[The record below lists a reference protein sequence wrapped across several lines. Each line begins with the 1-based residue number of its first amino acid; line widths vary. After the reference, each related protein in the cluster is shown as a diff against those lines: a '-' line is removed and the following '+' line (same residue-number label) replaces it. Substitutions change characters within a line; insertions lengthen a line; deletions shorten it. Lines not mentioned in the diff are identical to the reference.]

1 MNIDSQARIVKKGTV
16 EIISEGELL
25 QKLSASK
32 KKKKPLRIK
41 YGADPSRPDL
51 HLGHT
56 VPLNKLRQFQELGHR
71 VIFIIGD
78 FTAMIGDPSGQSETR
93 KPISPKEIAKNASTY
108 QKQVF
113 KILDK
118 KRTELVYNSKW
129 CRKMDFTEV
138 IKLASRYTVARML
151 ERDDFLKRY
160 KAQRPIGIHEFLYPL
175 IQGYDSVVV
184 KADVEIGGTDQKFNL
199 LVGRALQRDFG
210 QTPQV
215 AVILPLLVGTDGT
228 QKMSKSLGNY
238 IGITESPREMF
249 GKIMSISDRLM
260 FDYYSILLGNKKSEL
275 DTTDLK
281 QLKLELAR
289 KLAARHYDPGVA
301 EREYQHFEKVFSRR
315 GLPDEMEKCRLEGLS
330 SGGGKDVWIIKLLLA
345 TRTVSS
351 RNEAERLVRQGAVAL
366 DGKKIREVRQNVT
379 VKDGS
384 VLKVGRRKFRK
395 ITSKISKKKT

>member
-1 MNIDSQARIVKKGTV
+1 MNIDGQIKIIRKGTV
-16 EIISEGELL
+16 EIISERELL

-32 KKKKPLRIK
+32 KKKGFLRIK

-56 VPLNKLRQFQELGHR
+56 VALNKLRQFQELGHR

-93 KPISPKEIAKNASTY
+93 KPLSQKEVAENASSY
-108 QKQVF
+108 QEQVF

-118 KRTELVYNSKW
+118 KQTELVYNSKW
-129 CRKMDFTEV
+129 CQKMSFSEV
-138 IKLASRYTVARML
+138 VKLASRYTVARML

-160 KAQRPIGIHEFLYPL
+160 KARRPIGIHEFLYPL

-184 KADVEIGGTDQKFNL
+184 KADVEVGGTDQKFNL
-199 LVGRALQRDFG
+199 LVGRELQRDFG

-215 AVILPLLVGTDGT
+215 AVILPLLVGTDGR
-228 QKMSKSLGNY
+228 QKMSKSFGNY

-260 FDYYSILLGNKKSEL
+260 FDYYSILLGKKKSEL

-281 QLKLELAR
+281 ELKLDLAR
-289 KLAARHYDPGVA
+289 KLAERHYGSSAA

-315 GLPDEMEKCRLEGLS
+315 GLPDEMQKCRLDGLS
-330 SGGGKDVWIIKLLLA
+330 AGGEKDIWIIKLLLL
-345 TRTVSS
+345 TQMVSS
-351 RNEAERLVRQGAVAL
+351 RTEAERLVRQGAVTL
-366 DGKKIREVRQNVT
+366 DGKKIKEVRKNVT
-379 VKDGS
+379 VRDGI
-384 VLKVGRRKFRK
+384 VLRVGRRKFRK
-395 ITSKISKKKT
+395 ISSTN

>member
-1 MNIDSQARIVKKGTV
+1 MNINGQVKIIRKGTV
-16 EIISEGELL
+16 EIISEKELL

-32 KKKKPLRIK
+32 KKKGFLRIK

-56 VPLNKLRQFQELGHR
+56 VALNKLRQFQELGHR

-93 KPISPKEIAKNASTY
+93 KSLSQKEVAENASSY
-108 QKQVF
+108 QEQVF

-118 KRTELVYNSKW
+118 KQTELVYNSKW
-129 CRKMDFTEV
+129 CKKMSFSEV
-138 IKLASRYTVARML
+138 VKLASRYTVARML

-160 KAQRPIGIHEFLYPL
+160 KAQRPISIHEFLYPL

-184 KADVEIGGTDQKFNL
+184 KADVEVGGTDQKFNL
-199 LVGRALQRDFG
+199 LVGRELQRDFG
-210 QTPQV
+210 QIPQV
-215 AVILPLLVGTDGT
+215 AVILPLLVGTDGK

-260 FDYYSILLGNKKSEL
+260 FDYYSILLGKKKSEL
-275 DTTDLK
+275 DITDLK
-281 QLKLELAR
+281 ELKIDLAR
-289 KLAARHYDPGVA
+289 KLAERHYGSSVA

-315 GLPDEMEKCRLEGLS
+315 GLPDEMQKFRLDGLS
-330 SGGGKDVWIIKLLLA
+330 AGGEKDIWIIKLLLL
-345 TRTVSS
+345 TQMVSS
-351 RNEAERLVRQGAVAL
+351 RTEAERLVRQGAVTF
-366 DGKKIREVRQNVT
+366 DGKKIKEVRKNVT
-379 VKDGS
+379 VRDGV
-384 VLKVGRRKFRK
+384 VLRVGRRKFRK
-395 ITSKISKKKT
+395 IASEN

>member
-1 MNIDSQARIVKKGTV
+1 MNIDGQVKIIRKGTV
-16 EIISEGELL
+16 EIISERELL

-32 KKKKPLRIK
+32 KKKGFLRIK

-56 VPLNKLRQFQELGHR
+56 VALNKLRQFQELGHR

-93 KPISPKEIAKNASTY
+93 KPLSQKEVAENASSY
-108 QKQVF
+108 QEQVF

-118 KRTELVYNSKW
+118 KQTELVYNSKW
-129 CRKMDFTEV
+129 CQKMRFSEV
-138 IKLASRYTVARML
+138 VKLASRYTVARML

-160 KAQRPIGIHEFLYPL
+160 KARRPIGIHEFLYPL

-184 KADVEIGGTDQKFNL
+184 KADVEVGGTDQKFNL
-199 LVGRALQRDFG
+199 LVGRELQRDFG

-215 AVILPLLVGTDGT
+215 AVILPLLVGTDGR
-228 QKMSKSLGNY
+228 QKMSKSFGNY

-260 FDYYSILLGNKKSEL
+260 FDYYSILLGKKSSEL
-275 DTTDLK
+275 DITDLK
-281 QLKLELAR
+281 ELRFDLAR
-289 KLAARHYDPGVA
+289 KLAERHHGSSAA

-315 GLPDEMEKCRLEGLS
+315 GLPDEMQKCRLDGLS
-330 SGGGKDVWIIKLLLA
+330 ADGEKDIWIIKLLLL
-345 TRTVSS
+345 TEMVSS
-351 RNEAERLVRQGAVAL
+351 RTEAERLIRQGAVTL
-366 DGKKIREVRQNVT
+366 DGKKIKEVRKNVT
-379 VKDGS
+379 VRDGV
-384 VLKVGRRKFRK
+384 VLRVGRRKFRK
-395 ITSKISKKKT
+395 ITSKN

>member
-1 MNIDSQARIVKKGTV
+1 MNIDGQIKIIRKGTV
-16 EIISEGELL
+16 EIISERELL

-32 KKKKPLRIK
+32 KKKGFLRIK

-56 VPLNKLRQFQELGHR
+56 VALNKLRQFQELGHR

-93 KPISPKEIAKNASTY
+93 KTLSQKEVAKNASSY
-108 QKQVF
+108 QEQVF

-118 KRTELVYNSKW
+118 KQTELVYNSKW
-129 CRKMDFTEV
+129 CQKMSFSEV
-138 IKLASRYTVARML
+138 VKLASRYTVARML

-160 KAQRPIGIHEFLYPL
+160 KARRPIGIHEFLYPL

-184 KADVEIGGTDQKFNL
+184 KADVEVGGTDQKFNL
-199 LVGRALQRDFG
+199 LVGRELQRDFG

-215 AVILPLLVGTDGT
+215 AVILPLLVGTDGR
-228 QKMSKSLGNY
+228 QKMSKSFGNY

-260 FDYYSILLGNKKSEL
+260 FDYYSILLGKKKSEL

-281 QLKLELAR
+281 ELKLDLAR
-289 KLAARHYDPGVA
+289 KLAERHYGSSAA

-315 GLPDEMEKCRLEGLS
+315 GLPDEMQKLHLDGLS
-330 SGGGKDVWIIKLLLA
+330 AGGEKDIWIIKLLLL
-345 TRTVSS
+345 TQMVSS
-351 RNEAERLVRQGAVAL
+351 RTEAERLVRQGAVTL
-366 DGKKIREVRQNVT
+366 DGKKIKEVRKNVT
-379 VKDGS
+379 VRDGI
-384 VLKVGRRKFRK
+384 VLRVGRRKFRK
-395 ITSKISKKKT
+395 ISSTN

>member
-1 MNIDSQARIVKKGTV
+1 MNIDGQVKIIRKGTV
-16 EIISEGELL
+16 EIISEKELL

-32 KKKKPLRIK
+32 KKKGFLRIK

-56 VPLNKLRQFQELGHR
+56 VALNKLRQFQELGHR

-93 KPISPKEIAKNASTY
+93 KPLSQKEVAENASSY
-108 QKQVF
+108 QEQVF

-118 KRTELVYNSKW
+118 KQTELVYNSKW
-129 CRKMDFTEV
+129 CKKMNFSEV
-138 IKLASRYTVARML
+138 VKLASRYTVARML

-184 KADVEIGGTDQKFNL
+184 KADVEVGGTDQKFNL
-199 LVGRALQRDFG
+199 LVGRELQRDFG

-215 AVILPLLVGTDGT
+215 AVILPLLVGTDGR

-238 IGITESPREMF
+238 IGIAENPREMF

-260 FDYYSILLGNKKSEL
+260 FDYYSILLGKKKSEL
-275 DTTDLK
+275 DITDLK
-281 QLKLELAR
+281 ELKLDLAR
-289 KLAARHYDPGVA
+289 KLAERHYGSSAA
-301 EREYQHFEKVFSRR
+301 EKEYQHFEKVFSRR
-315 GLPDEMEKCRLEGLS
+315 GLPDEMQEFRLDGLPA
-330 SGGGKDVWIIKLLLA
+330 GGEKDVWIIKLLLL
-345 TRTVSS
+345 TQMVSS
-351 RNEAERLVRQGAVAL
+351 RTEAERLVRQGAVTF
-366 DGKKIREVRQNVT
+366 DGKKIKEVRKNVT
-379 VKDGS
+379 VRDGV
-384 VLKVGRRKFRK
+384 VLRVGRRKFRK
-395 ITSKISKKKT
+395 IASEN

>member
-1 MNIDSQARIVKKGTV
+1 MNIDGQIKIIRKGTV
-16 EIISEGELL
+16 EIISEKELL

-32 KKKKPLRIK
+32 KKKGFLRIK

-56 VPLNKLRQFQELGHR
+56 VALNKLRQFQELGHR

-93 KPISPKEIAKNASTY
+93 KPLSQKEVAENASSY
-108 QKQVF
+108 QEQVF

-118 KRTELVYNSKW
+118 KQTELVYNSKW
-129 CRKMDFTEV
+129 CKKMNFSEV
-138 IKLASRYTVARML
+138 VKLTSRYTVARML

-184 KADVEIGGTDQKFNL
+184 KADVEVGGTDQKFNL
-199 LVGRALQRDFG
+199 LVGRELQRDFG

-215 AVILPLLVGTDGT
+215 AVILPLLVGTDGR

-238 IGITESPREMF
+238 IGIAESPREMF

-260 FDYYSILLGNKKSEL
+260 FDYYSILLGKKKSEL
-275 DTTDLK
+275 DITDLK
-281 QLKLELAR
+281 ELKLDLAR
-289 KLAARHYDPGVA
+289 KLAERHYGSSAA
-301 EREYQHFEKVFSRR
+301 EKEYQHFEKVFSRR
-315 GLPDEMEKCRLEGLS
+315 GLPDEMPKFRLDGLS
-330 SGGGKDVWIIKLLLA
+330 AGGEKDIWIIKLLLL
-345 TRTVSS
+345 TQMVSS
-351 RNEAERLVRQGAVAL
+351 RTEAERLVRQGAVTF
-366 DGKKIREVRQNVT
+366 DGKKIKEVRKNVM
-379 VKDGS
+379 VRDGA
-384 VLKVGRRKFRK
+384 VLRVGRRKFRK
-395 ITSKISKKKT
+395 IASEN